1 MAKGKA
7 QENHK
12 LFVVKANDLIRK
24 TRYSLTTQQQ
34 KILLYAISKIKREDP
49 PETEYEINLEELCE
63 ACGIEIDQT
72 GGYYYIAIKQ
82 DLLKLVNSNM
92 WVKMP
97 DNSEVTVSWLSE
109 AAIIPLCGTVYVRF
123 HRRLAPY
130 LFELKEQYTQYRLE
144 NVLVFKGKY
153 TIRLYELLRS
163 YTTQKAIDAGQE
175 KEVMFSVDNLRNL
188 LMCPNYPRWVDFD
201 RFVLREAVKE
211 INESNEEMC
220 ITYDTYRTGRT
231 ITQVNF
237 IIGTAR
243 VKQMLQARMKKRQRL
258 EGDKWNIPGEQMKMD
273 INAGYE
279 ADKPKKRGRPKKQPQ
294 ASDL

>member
-34 KILLYAISKIKREDP
+34 KILLYAISKIKRDDP

-63 ACGIEIDQT
+63 ACGIEIDQS

-231 ITQVNF
+231 ITKVNF

-243 VKQMLQARMKKRQRL
+243 VKQMLQARLKKRQRL

-273 INAGYE
+273 ISAGYG

>member
-1 MAKGKA
+1 M
-7 QENHK
+7 
-12 LFVVKANDLIRK
+12 
-24 TRYSLTTQQQ
+24 
-34 KILLYAISKIKREDP
+34 
-49 PETEYEINLEELCE
+49 
-63 ACGIEIDQT
+63 
-72 GGYYYIAIKQ
+72 
-82 DLLKLVNSNM
+82 
-92 WVKMP
+92 
-97 DNSEVTVSWLSE
+97 
-109 AAIIPLCGTVYVRF
+109 
-123 HRRLAPY
+123 
-130 LFELKEQYTQYRLE
+130 
-144 NVLVFKGKY
+144 
-153 TIRLYELLRS
+153 RS

-231 ITQVNF
+231 ITKVNF

-243 VKQMLQARMKKRQRL
+243 VKQMLQARLKKRQRL

-273 INAGYE
+273 ISAGYG